1 MGISLI
7 TQGLLSSLCFAEA
20 MADSEEERENILPSS
35 SWGSKSE
42 NLFGEVSP
50 LPSSRSDVASYG
62 LTSAERVR
70 FRLRAP
76 VSLVNRPMNMIATA
90 VFGERQAR
98 VAAALQ
104 LTNEIVVVGAG
115 EPVPL
120 PEGTDQ
126 TYPFRAHAEYFYL
139 TGIDAP
145 HGVLCFDPKE
155 RAARQW
161 VSFVPDVTE
170 AERTWE
176 GRTQVEGKTLA
187 ALEPWLTKRRGRT
200 VANLGAPLRGVH
212 SEEALVARIREQLMH
227 ARRRK
232 DKAELESMGRA
243 ARATAQGF
251 AAARQVLEPGVTE
264 RVLQIELEAGFNRGG
279 ADRTGYGTIVGS
291 GPNSAVLHFS
301 PSQRKVGRGEFVLI
315 DAGAEVERYVIDVT
329 RTFVAGGK
337 PSAFQRDLFG
347 LVLNVEEAAI
357 SRCVPGAEWK
367 EIHLRAAT
375 ELTAGLVDMG
385 VMRGAAASLV
395 EQCAHMLF
403 FPHGLGHLVGL
414 GVRDASGLFPGR
426 LKDKHPAL
434 KNLRM
439 DLPLAPGYVTTVEPG
454 LYFIPAILNNPRR
467 RERYRECVNWPL
479 VERYLQLGGVRIEDN
494 VLVTDGLPK
503 VLTREIPK
511 NF

>member
-1 MGISLI
+1 MGLSLI

-20 MADSEEERENILPSS
+20 IADSEEERENILPSS
-35 SWGSKSE
+35 SWGSNSE

-76 VSLVNRPMNMIATA
+76 VSLVNRPMNMTATA

-212 SEEALVARIREQLMH
+212 SEEALVA
-227 ARRRK
+227 
-232 DKAELESMGRA
+232 
-243 ARATAQGF
+243 
-251 AAARQVLEPGVTE
+251 
-264 RVLQIELEAGFNRGG
+264 GFNRGG
-279 ADRTGYGTIVGS
+279 ADRTVYGTIVGS

-329 RTFVAGGK
+329 RTFVARSEERRVGK
-337 PSAFQRDLFG
+337 
-347 LVLNVEEAAI
+347 
-357 SRCVPGAEWK
+357 
-367 EIHLRAAT
+367 
-375 ELTAGLVDMG
+375 
-385 VMRGAAASLV
+385 
-395 EQCAHMLF
+395 
-403 FPHGLGHLVGL
+403 
-414 GVRDASGLFPGR
+414 
-426 LKDKHPAL
+426 
-434 KNLRM
+434 
-439 DLPLAPGYVTTVEPG
+439 
-454 LYFIPAILNNPRR
+454 
-467 RERYRECVNWPL
+467 EC
-479 VERYLQLGGVRIEDN
+479 
-494 VLVTDGLPK
+494 
-503 VLTREIPK
+503 
-511 NF
+511 